1 MQQTMKGHKNR
12 GCVRFM
18 SFLVLSGYLHDKKL
32 LHCCITGANW
42 NNGSNAGPFYLN
54 VNNAVSNSN
63 WNISARHQESI
74 KIISRLCSLALA
86 KNRSKHAG

>member
-1 MQQTMKGHKNR
+1 M
-12 GCVRFM
+12 FALLM
-18 SFLVLSGYLHDKKL
+18 SFLVKWLNICIAKNKFIT
-32 LHCCITGANW
+32 HCCITGANW

-63 WNISARHQESI
+63 SNISARHQESI
-74 KIISRLCSLALA
+74 NILSPLCSLALA